1 MTAPSS
7 RDPTWFLHEQL
18 GSASPDL
25 LSQMLTTFRSVP
37 AGGADSS
44 SATTAPGDTTMR
56 CYPWTR
62 LPR

>member
-18 GSASPDL
+18 RHPRG
-25 LSQMLTTFRSVP
+25 LSLGRTT
-37 AGGADSS
+37 
-44 SATTAPGDTTMR
+44 ATTAPGDTTMR